1 MAYLASL
8 TVSLT
13 KLVGR
18 IQGQSMY
25 ILIRSIQFFEC
36 INCSTKND
44 DNDSSGE
51 FHCCNVL
58 SIKPA
63 LYAGSTLN
71 NEYIGKNSPLGTGGK
86 KRRGR
91 GCIGHEG
98 GAALAACSTYL
109 HLWPN
114 RLARGG
120 LDSLRVDR
128 ERPSF
133 FPQWEQRAVRGKVK
147 LYKKNIEN
155 RERMISLKKI
165 CREKCFIY
173 FSLPTASRLSCVG
186 WFSRAL
192 AICLLYQPSGKMRTT
207 RSLVLSR

>member
-25 ILIRSIQFFEC
+25 ILIRSIHFFEC
-36 INCSTKND
+36 INCSAKND
-44 DNDSSGE
+44 DNDSSRE
-51 FHCCNVL
+51 FHCRNVL

-71 NEYIGKNSPLGTGGK
+71 NEYIGKNSPLGTEGK

-98 GAALAACSTYL
+98 GAALAACSTCL
-109 HLWPN
+109 HVWPN
-114 RLARGG
+114 RLT
-120 LDSLRVDR
+120 RVDR
-128 ERPSF
+128 GRPSF
-133 FPQWEQRAVRGKVK
+133 FPQWKPRAVREKLK

-155 RERMISLKKI
+155 QERMSSLKKI

-173 FSLPTASRLSCVG
+173 FSLPNASRLSCVG

-192 AICLLYQPSGKMRTT
+192 AICLLYYPSGKMRTT

>member
-25 ILIRSIQFFEC
+25 ILIRSIHFFEC
-36 INCSTKND
+36 INCSAKND

-51 FHCCNVL
+51 FHCRNVL

-63 LYAGSTLN
+63 PYAGSTLN

-98 GAALAACSTYL
+98 EAALAAYSTYL

-128 ERPSF
+128 ERGGSKTGPGRRRKS
-133 FPQWEQRAVRGKVK
+133 
-147 LYKKNIEN
+147 
-155 RERMISLKKI
+155 S
-165 CREKCFIY
+165 
-173 FSLPTASRLSCVG
+173 
-186 WFSRAL
+186 L
-192 AICLLYQPSGKMRTT
+192 AICLLYYPSGKMRTT

>member
-8 TVSLT
+8 TVSST

-25 ILIRSIQFFEC
+25 ILIRSIHFFEC
-36 INCSTKND
+36 INCSAKND

-51 FHCCNVL
+51 FHCRNVL

-98 GAALAACSTYL
+98 EAALAACSTCL

-114 RLARGG
+114 RLT
-120 LDSLRVDR
+120 RVDH

-133 FPQWEQRAVRGKVK
+133 FPQWKPRAVREKLK

-155 RERMISLKKI
+155 QERMSSLKKI
-165 CREKCFIY
+165 CREKFFIY
-173 FSLPTASRLSCVG
+173 FSLSRVSPFLRGVIFTRARNLLALLSLRKNRDY
-186 WFSRAL
+186 S
-192 AICLLYQPSGKMRTT
+192 
-207 RSLVLSR
+207 

>member
-25 ILIRSIQFFEC
+25 ILIRSIHFFEC
-36 INCSTKND
+36 VNCSAKNY

-63 LYAGSTLN
+63 LYAGFTLN

-98 GAALAACSTYL
+98 GAALAACSTCLY
-109 HLWPN
+109 LWPN
-114 RLARGG
+114 RLT
-120 LDSLRVDR
+120 RVDR

-133 FPQWEQRAVRGKVK
+133 FPQWEPRAMREK
-147 LYKKNIEN
+147 YKKNIEN
-155 RERMISLKKI
+155 QERMSSLKKI
-165 CREKCFIY
+165 CREKFFIY
-173 FSLPTASRLSCVG
+173 FSLSRVSPFLRGVIFTRARNLLALLSLRKNRDY
-186 WFSRAL
+186 S
-192 AICLLYQPSGKMRTT
+192 
-207 RSLVLSR
+207 

>member
-25 ILIRSIQFFEC
+25 ILIRSIHFFEC

-91 GCIGHEG
+91 GCIGCTQYLPAVVAQPPGTRRLRQSTRRPRTVVLLSSVRATRRERKSKIIQEKYRKSRENDLEKNVSYIFLSPPRLTF
-98 GAALAACSTYL
+98 LAWGDFHARSQFACSTNPQEK
-109 HLWPN
+109 W
-114 RLARGG
+114 G
-120 LDSLRVDR
+120 L
-128 ERPSF
+128 
-133 FPQWEQRAVRGKVK
+133 
-147 LYKKNIEN
+147 
-155 RERMISLKKI
+155 
-165 CREKCFIY
+165 
-173 FSLPTASRLSCVG
+173 
-186 WFSRAL
+186 
-192 AICLLYQPSGKMRTT
+192 
-207 RSLVLSR
+207 LVV

>member
-25 ILIRSIQFFEC
+25 ILIRNIHFFEC

-71 NEYIGKNSPLGTGGK
+71 NEYIGKNYPLGTGGK

-91 GCIGHEG
+91 GCIGCMQYLPAPVAQPPG
-98 GAALAACSTYL
+98 TRQLRQSTRRPRTAVL
-109 HLWPN
+109 LSSV
-114 RLARGG
+114 RATR
-120 LDSLRVDR
+120 R
-128 ERPSF
+128 ERKSKII
-133 FPQWEQRAVRGKVK
+133 QEKYRKSR
-147 LYKKNIEN
+147 EN
-155 RERMISLKKI
+155 D
-165 CREKCFIY
+165 
-173 FSLPTASRLSCVG
+173 LS
-186 WFSRAL
+186 
-192 AICLLYQPSGKMRTT
+192 
-207 RSLVLSR
+207 

>member
-25 ILIRSIQFFEC
+25 ILIRSIHFFEC
-36 INCSTKND
+36 INCGAKND

-63 LYAGSTLN
+63 LYAGFTLN

-91 GCIGHEG
+91 GCIG
-98 GAALAACSTYL
+98 CMQYL
-109 HLWPN
+109 PLWPN
-114 RLARGG
+114 RLAGGG

-133 FPQWEQRAVRGKVK
+133 FPQWEPRAVREKVK

>member
-25 ILIRSIQFFEC
+25 ILIRSIHFFEC
-36 INCSTKND
+36 INCGAKND

-86 KRRGR
+86 KRRGEGLHWAWGR
-91 GCIGHEG
+91 GCIGCMQYLPAPVAQPPG
-98 GAALAACSTYL
+98 RRRLRQSTRRPRTAVFL
-109 HLWPN
+109 SSV
-114 RLARGG
+114 RATR
-120 LDSLRVDR
+120 R
-128 ERPSF
+128 ERKSKII
-133 FPQWEQRAVRGKVK
+133 QEKYRKSR
-147 LYKKNIEN
+147 EN
-155 RERMISLKKI
+155 D
-165 CREKCFIY
+165 
-173 FSLPTASRLSCVG
+173 LS
-186 WFSRAL
+186 
-192 AICLLYQPSGKMRTT
+192 
-207 RSLVLSR
+207 

>member
-25 ILIRSIQFFEC
+25 ILIRSVHFFEC
-36 INCSTKND
+36 INCSAKND
-44 DNDSSGE
+44 DNDSSRE
-51 FHCCNVL
+51 FHCRNVL

-91 GCIGHEG
+91 GCIG
-98 GAALAACSTYL
+98 CMQYL
-109 HLWPN
+109 PPPV
-114 RLARGG
+114 A
-120 LDSLRVDR
+120 
-128 ERPSF
+128 P
-133 FPQWEQRAVRGKVK
+133 KK

-155 RERMISLKKI
+155 QERMSSLKKI

-173 FSLPTASRLSCVG
+173 SSLPTASRLSCV
-186 WFSRAL
+186 
-192 AICLLYQPSGKMRTT
+192 
-207 RSLVLSR
+207 V